1 MSSHQSFLSDVEE
14 MKKHAR
20 QLEEQ
25 AQQLEDQA
33 QQLRDKAQQFRD
45 QARKIQDQVG
55 HLKERENQL
64 FLDAKCLMIES
75 KLAADATPIQSSI
88 ATPMIGSI
96 LSPQESE
103 IINPSIIAIQ
113 KLLKD
118 PGNIYDDVLDI
129 LRDHLPAFHYIIDEN
144 PHSAYAC
151 DNDNDEI
158 DAKFFENIPDIINKL
173 IEIIQ
178 NEIGEISQEFRD
190 YIFEELSIF
199 LSELYNHDSFIVKD
213 GKDCNQRE
221 TIIKF
226 IQKILLIISS

>member
-1 MSSHQSFLSDVEE
+1 MILTIKKNMSSHQSFLSDEE
-14 MKKHAR
+14 MMK
-20 QLEEQ
+20 Q

-33 QQLRDKAQQFRD
+33 QQLRDQAQKLEDQAQQLRD

-55 HLKERENQL
+55 QLEDGENQL
-64 FLDAKCLMIES
+64 FLDAK
-75 KLAADATPIQSSI
+75 PIQSSI
-88 ATPMIGSI
+88 ATPMIDSI

-113 KLLKD
+113 KLLKG

>member
-1 MSSHQSFLSDVEE
+1 MSSHQSFLSDEE
-14 MKKHAR
+14 MMKQAQ
-20 QLEEQ
+20 QLEDQAQQLLDQ

-33 QQLRDKAQQFRD
+33 QQLRE

-55 HLKERENQL
+55 QLEDRENQL
-64 FLDAKCLMIES
+64 FLDAK
-75 KLAADATPIQSSI
+75 PIQSSI
-88 ATPMIGSI
+88 ATPMIDSI

-113 KLLKD
+113 KLLKG

-226 IQKILLIISS
+226 IQKILLIISSYFTFSSI

>member
-1 MSSHQSFLSDVEE
+1 MSSHQSFLSDEE
-14 MKKHAR
+14 MMKQAQ
-20 QLEEQ
+20 QLEDQAQQLLDQ

-33 QQLRDKAQQFRD
+33 QQLRE

-55 HLKERENQL
+55 QLEDRENQL
-64 FLDAKCLMIES
+64 FLDAK
-75 KLAADATPIQSSI
+75 PIQSSI
-88 ATPMIGSI
+88 ATPMIDSI

-113 KLLKD
+113 KLLKG

>member
-1 MSSHQSFLSDVEE
+1 MILTIKKNMSSHQSFLSDEE
-14 MKKHAR
+14 MMKQAQ
-20 QLEEQ
+20 QLEDQAQQLLDQ

-33 QQLRDKAQQFRD
+33 QQLRE

-55 HLKERENQL
+55 QLEDRENQL
-64 FLDAKCLMIES
+64 FLDAK
-75 KLAADATPIQSSI
+75 PIQSSI
-88 ATPMIGSI
+88 ATPMIDSI

-113 KLLKD
+113 KLLKG